1 MKAIL
6 ALSLF
11 ALVATVHGG
20 ELPRL
25 LRQRDFNC
33 ADLAD
38 AVNHFVRL
46 GEQRACD
53 ELLMAAPNH
62 GLGKIEK
69 IEFSLTERVGWLCRI
84 LFQSRDGVPLRLPG
98 YGGLNLPYL
107 TMPLKSWPLYP
118 VAQSGE
124 SYLILAE
131 GYSGTG
137 IPEPPKAYL
146 DYCRKT
152 GVFLKHEVPV
162 PSRETAQR
170 DALALRKSKAWSA
183 IKWTDSG
190 PGTTYTMS
198 EEWCWKAIQKQA
210 DDTPPKQ

>member
-1 MKAIL
+1 MKAVL

-11 ALVATVHGG
+11 AFAVTAHAG
-20 ELPRL
+20 ELPKL

-33 ADLAD
+33 ADIAE

-46 GEQRACD
+46 GEQQACD
-53 ELLMAAPNH
+53 VLLTTAPNH
-62 GLGKIEK
+62 SFGEIGK
-69 IEFSLTERVGWLCRI
+69 IEFSLTERVGWLCRV

-98 YGGLNLPYL
+98 YGGQNLPYL

-118 VAQSGE
+118 VAHSGE
-124 SYLILAE
+124 SYFILAE

-137 IPEPPKAYL
+137 IPESPKRYL
-146 DYCRKT
+146 EYCRKT
-152 GVFLKHEVPV
+152 GVFLKGEVPV

-170 DALALRKSKAWSA
+170 DALALRKYQVWSA
-183 IKWTDSG
+183 VKWTDSG

-198 EEWCWKAIQKQA
+198 EEWCWKPIQKQA
-210 DDTPPKQ
+210 DDTPPEN